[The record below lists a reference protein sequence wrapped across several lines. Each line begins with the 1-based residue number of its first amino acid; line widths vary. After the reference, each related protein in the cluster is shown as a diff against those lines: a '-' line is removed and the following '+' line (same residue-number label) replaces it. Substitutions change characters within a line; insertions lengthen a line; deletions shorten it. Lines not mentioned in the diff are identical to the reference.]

1 MFEHKTKSHIQ
12 QQTTTTKS
20 QTIQSFSFCE
30 IDNQT
35 VTMDGAIRTSN
46 NINNESNVPPPQSQQ
61 PMDRERAA
69 AIAEVS
75 VMPENDGPPIVGG
88 GTAGAGGAGSSRR
101 ATNELDDVVMQGDV
115 QQLDEAGVQVRSLF
129 LEFLY
134 QL

>member
-1 MFEHKTKSHIQ
+1 
-12 QQTTTTKS
+12 
-20 QTIQSFSFCE
+20 
-30 IDNQT
+30 
-35 VTMDGAIRTSN
+35 MDGGIRTSN
-46 NINNESNVPPPQSQQ
+46 NINNESNIQPPQSQQ
-61 PMDRERAA
+61 PMDREQAA

-75 VMPENDGPPIVGG
+75 VMPENVGPPIVGG
-88 GTAGAGGAGSSRR
+88 GTAGAGGAGGSSRR